1 MTHTQDNDYGSWIGQ
16 DLVDQMGA
24 KIGRIGQIYFDERT
38 GQPTWATVR
47 TGLFGTANSF
57 VPLSG
62 VQYQAGDLVSS
73 WAKATVKDGPHVED
87 DGDGYI
93 TYEDEGTLYRYYGMD
108 DQGLA
113 SPTGT
118 RPEDVPG
125 RDISGPT
132 TDSAVDAVRRAGH
145 RGHHPPRNRPGTAA
159 QVRRDRAGTNNR
171 ARLSRR
177 GPYRAGAHHRREHG
191 RARWPGPRSSEEEH
205 EVVLSE
211 ERPVVQKE
219 VVPVER
225 VRLTKDTVTEEA
237 AVNETVRKERIEV
250 ENEGTA
256 EETTLG
262 HQ

>member
-132 TDSAVDAVRRAGH
+132 TDSAVTRSEEQVTVGTTRQETGRVRLRKYVVTEQVQTTVPVSH
-145 RGHHPPRNRPGTAA
+145 EEVRIEREPITAA
-159 QVRRDRAGTNNR
+159 NIDAP
-171 ARLSRR
+171 L
-177 GPYRAGAHHRREHG
+177 AGAEI
-191 RARWPGPRSSEEEH
+191 SEEEH

-256 EETTLG
+256 EETALG